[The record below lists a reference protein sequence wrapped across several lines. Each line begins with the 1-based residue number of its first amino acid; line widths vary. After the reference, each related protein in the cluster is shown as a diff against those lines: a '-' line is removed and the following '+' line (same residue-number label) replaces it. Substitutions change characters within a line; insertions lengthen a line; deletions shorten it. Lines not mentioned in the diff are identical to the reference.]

1 MSIFDNDLK
10 RLNFEDY
17 IWVIFIV
24 LSILN
29 IVGDNYQKQFLESKS
44 SNDEIRA
51 NNIFTFVLVVSF
63 LIYLYFLIRNVNAL
77 KRSEEEAKGLFSIKT
92 FGSVLFVVGILC
104 LIYFQVNQNDFIGT
118 PI

>member
-1 MSIFDNDLK
+1 MSIFDNDLE

-29 IVGDNYQKQFLESKS
+29 IFGDNYQKQFLETND

-51 NNIFTFVLVVSF
+51 NNIFLFVLIISF
-63 LIYLYFLIRNVNAL
+63 FIYLYFLIRNISAFE
-77 KRSEEEAKGLFSIKT
+77 RADEEEKNLFSIKV
-92 FGSVLFVVGILC
+92 FGSILFVVGIIC
-104 LIYFQVNQNDFIGT
+104 LIYFQVKQTNFIGT